1 MTNPTDAAIER
12 HIWPDGDWHH
22 ETCRCGAAHPRD
34 AGILARSTSTALE
47 ELDFHNRRANA
58 AIARAAAAERVVD
71 ALQDDDMLGVLAEA
85 MHSGY
90 RHAIDGPEAMPIHR
104 LITQMDGDE
113 WGRYVY
119 YVGSHLREW
128 IDARTH
134 QPTAPRDTPSAT
146 DDLIDRFAA
155 VLKAKASAAET
166 KYGWNDGWLNPDAVD
181 DMRASLY
188 RHLAKGDP
196 RDVAIYCAFLWHHE
210 ATIPRDTP
218 PGAGNQEGQV

>member
-128 IDARTH
+128 IDARTN
-134 QPTAPRDTPSAT
+134 QPATPRQVLA
-146 DDLIDRFAA
+146 IRRDR
-155 VLKAKASAAET
+155 SRM
-166 KYGWNDGWLNPDAVD
+166 
-181 DMRASLY
+181 DMRLRVAEVNGIVHNGRAMLEVV
-188 RHLAKGDP
+188 LTNEP
-196 RDVAIYCAFLWHHE
+196 R
-210 ATIPRDTP
+210 TIGEPPVEVIVRSQTFRESDFTRDRLVRVTVEP
-218 PGAGNQEGQV
+218 QP

>member
-22 ETCRCGAAHPRD
+22 ETCRCGAAHPCD

-128 IDARTH
+128 IDARTN
-134 QPTAPRDTPSAT
+134 QPAT
-146 DDLIDRFAA
+146 
-155 VLKAKASAAET
+155 
-166 KYGWNDGWLNPDAVD
+166 
-181 DMRASLY
+181 
-188 RHLAKGDP
+188 
-196 RDVAIYCAFLWHHE
+196 
-210 ATIPRDTP
+210 PRDTP